1 MDKWRSIDYERR
13 LKRELDILNR
23 SNISEKN
30 KKLIL
35 KYKNHR
41 LARGVSIARVHR
53 DAIVK
58 AVVRAI
64 RYRAGRNRRVPSS

>member
-13 LKRELDILNR
+13 LKKELDIL
-23 SNISEKN
+23 SKSSISEKN

-53 DAIVK
+53 EIQSLRFYANGTI
-58 AVVRAI
+58 
-64 RYRAGRNRRVPSS
+64 SS

>member
-1 MDKWRSIDYERR
+1 MNKWRSIDYERR

-23 SNISEKN
+23 SSISEKN

-53 DAIVK
+53 DAI
-58 AVVRAI
+58 
-64 RYRAGRNRRVPSS
+64 G